1 MKAKQTKII
10 IAGFGGQGVVLTGNI
25 IARACV
31 KEDKFVTGMVSYG
44 AEMRGGTAKASVVI
58 SNEPITNPFI
68 RHPNVG
74 IILNQPSLD
83 KFESRLASG
92 GLVVLNSSM
101 IKTTLK
107 RDDLDAVKIDASEI
121 ARCLGNV
128 RVANIVALGALI
140 EATKI
145 LSPESIEESIS
156 DLFSSKKVSLVDI
169 NLKALSEG
177 AANCNIQTCTAAR

>member
-10 IAGFGGQGVVLTGNI
+10 IAGFGGQGVVLAGNI

-44 AEMRGGTAKASVVI
+44 VEMRGGTANASVII

-83 KFESRLASG
+83 KFEPRLVNG

-101 IKTTLK
+101 IETPLK
-107 RDDLDAVKIDASEI
+107 RDDLDAVNIDASEI

-128 RVANIVALGALI
+128 RVANLVALGALI

-156 DLFSSKKVSLVDI
+156 DLFSSKKASLVDI
-169 NLKALSEG
+169 NLKALAEG
-177 AANCNIQTCTAAR
+177 AANCNIRTCTAAR